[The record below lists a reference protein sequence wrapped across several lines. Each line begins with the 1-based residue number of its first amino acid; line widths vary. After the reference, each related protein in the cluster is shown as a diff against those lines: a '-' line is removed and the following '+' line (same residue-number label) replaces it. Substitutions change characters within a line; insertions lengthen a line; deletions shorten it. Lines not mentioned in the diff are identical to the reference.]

1 LGALLRAL
9 STDSQWSRRTLD
21 AGMNATRI
29 RLAMLAIALP
39 LLASCGGTA
48 RATAPS
54 PSPATSAPAT
64 PRAGVDRGVVYCTN
78 AGVALTMDI
87 YYPSPA
93 SATPT
98 PAVLYVH
105 GGGWEHGSSSLGGIN
120 AAIAQDLTARGML
133 VAAVNY
139 RLAPQFLWPA
149 QIVDVKCAVRYLRAN
164 AKKYGIDSSKIGA
177 WGGSAG
183 GHLVSMLGTAGPDA
197 GFDSGQYLE
206 QSSSVQA
213 VVDMFGPADLT
224 AGGWGPSATSVVEQV
239 FGAKPGQDNGA
250 LSHASPVTYIQSND
264 PPFLIFHGAK
274 DAVVPVSQSQELA
287 ARLQAAGVS
296 ATLVTVQNAGHGFAP
311 NGGPTSPTLN
321 DITQETV
328 DFFGQRL

>member
-1 LGALLRAL
+1 M
-9 STDSQWSRRTLD
+9 SS
-21 AGMNATRI
+21 MRI
-29 RLAMLAIALP
+29 RLAAFIMALP
-39 LLASCGGTA
+39 LLAGCGAAAG
-48 RATAPS
+48 ATQPS
-54 PSPATSAPAT
+54 TSPVASLPAT
-64 PRAGVDRGVVYCTN
+64 PRSGAEHGVLYCTD

-87 YYPSPA
+87 YYPSQA
-93 SATPT
+93 SPTPT

-120 AAIAQDLTARGML
+120 ATIAQALNQRGMV

-139 RLAPQFLWPA
+139 RLAPQYLWPA

-164 AKKYGIDSSKIGA
+164 AQKYGIDPSKIGA

-183 GHLVSMLGTAGPDA
+183 GHLVSMLGTAGVSA
-197 GFDSGQYLE
+197 GFDTGQYLN

-224 AGGWGPSATSVVEQV
+224 AGGWGPYATSVIQQV
-239 FGAKPGQDNGA
+239 FGVAPGQSSGA
-250 LSHASPVTYIQSND
+250 LAKASPVTDIQSND

-274 DAVVPVSQSQELA
+274 DAVVPLSQSQELA
-287 ARLQAAGVS
+287 SRLQAAGVS

-311 NGGPTSPTLN
+311 TGGPISPTLT
-321 DITQETV
+321 DITQAAV
-328 DFFGQRL
+328 DFFSQRL

>member
-1 LGALLRAL
+1 
-9 STDSQWSRRTLD
+9 
-21 AGMNATRI
+21 MNSMRI
-29 RLAMLAIALP
+29 RLAAFIMALP
-39 LLASCGGTA
+39 PLAGCGSAAGA
-48 RATAPS
+48 AQPSTAPVASLPAS
-54 PSPATSAPAT
+54 PQSGAEH
-64 PRAGVDRGVVYCTN
+64 GVVYCTN
-78 AGVALTMDI
+78 AGVALTMDV
-87 YYPSPA
+87 YYPSQA

-120 AAIAQDLTARGML
+120 ASIAQALTAHGML
-133 VAAVNY
+133 VVAVNY
-139 RLAPQFLWPA
+139 RLAPQYVWPA

-164 AKKYGIDSSKIGA
+164 AQHYGIDPSKIGA

-197 GFDSGQYLE
+197 GFDTGQYSQ

-224 AGGWGPSATSVVEQV
+224 AGGWGQYATSVVEQV
-239 FGAKPGQDNGA
+239 FGVKPGQDSSA
-250 LSHASPVTYIQSND
+250 LVHASPVTYVHSND

-274 DAVVPVSQSQELA
+274 DAVVPLSQSQELA
-287 ARLQAAGVS
+287 SRLQTAGVS

-311 NGGPTSPTLN
+311 TGGPISPTLT
-321 DITQETV
+321 DITQAAV
-328 DFFGQRL
+328 DFFSQRL

>member
-1 LGALLRAL
+1 
-9 STDSQWSRRTLD
+9 
-21 AGMNATRI
+21 MNSTRI
-29 RLAMLAIALP
+29 RLATLAFVLP
-39 LLASCGGTA
+39 LLASCGGA
-48 RATAPS
+48 VGATAPS
-54 PSPATSAPAT
+54 PSAAVSVPAS
-64 PRAGVDRGVVYCTN
+64 PRVGVEPGVVYCTN

-87 YYPSPA
+87 YYPKQA
-93 SATPT
+93 STTPT

-120 AAIAQDLTARGML
+120 ATIAQSLTARGML

-139 RLAPQFLWPA
+139 RLAPQFVWPA

-164 AKKYGIDSSKIGA
+164 AQRYGIDPSKIGA

-183 GHLVSMLGTAGPDA
+183 GHLVSMLGTARPSA
-197 GFDSGQYLE
+197 GFDTGQYLQ

-224 AGGWGPSATSVVEQV
+224 AGGWGPYATSVVEQV
-239 FGAKPGQDNGA
+239 FGVKPGQDSGTLA
-250 LSHASPVTYIQSND
+250 HASPVTYIQSND

-274 DAVVPVSQSQELA
+274 DAVVPLSQSQELA
-287 ARLQAAGVS
+287 SRLQAAGVS

-311 NGGPTSPTLN
+311 TGGPISPTLT
-321 DITQETV
+321 DISQATV
-328 DFFGQRL
+328 EFFSQRL